1 MTDRELNLAIC
12 KEIEQVALKT
22 WERVKEKMVEGSYTA
37 NQVNDEKE
45 QFGNLDMEMA
55 TVEVGTFRCEFPIC
69 ESFRLL
75 HQFYKLCGT
84 KDKDRVRF
92 TYMKKKQV
100 LLEAEILI
108 DNQHKVLE
116 KMVESDNMREIMML
130 PYLDVKRSMI
140 VASDGKVLGA
150 FQVGLTVYSGNA
162 EGVSL
167 PVKMAA
173 KPGVY
178 HVTAYGDGSCLAVG
192 KGVSYSCK
200 LDGNQRY
207 PSYIGVINAVT
218 LSQERHYCVTTDGVK
233 TLEKFFKSLK
243 SVPGNGAYYKGNHK
257 CHNVRLYARNGEQT
271 IHVQFKEEDY
281 QNELS
286 CDIPLAVP
294 CRGDLH
300 ITLSA
305 EHTMRLLP
313 AWNGSFWYQDMTRSV
328 MFDTDTEDT
337 MLQAPCLD
345 THPLFDVS
353 CERKGETMV
362 EWEERYNQHAEA
374 PKRRS
379 EETPKQDAEAPKR
392 GAEAPKQKQ
401 SKSTFNFM
409 TFYTIDQLASG
420 TYEVC
425 GEKREL
431 LDRDIRL
438 MGRYLMEHPDLF
450 RKSQEYMNKKFGQG
464 EEARKRFPLGA
475 EELWCALCN
484 SLSASCVEL
493 GNIRMLYDESSD
505 DSAETPK
512 QNAEAQRR
520 SAETPKQDA
529 ETPKQ
534 DAVPEPMEEEENQGI
549 VIERTREVIGRRF
562 YPMLV
567 VTQGDVQIRVA
578 GNALYQA
585 IADKDGTIAPH
596 YMELFNSIDAFI
608 TDELLLDDPLDEQ
621 SICQEIEEF
630 FNMLEEVERMNQFSI
645 R

>member
-12 KEIEQVALKT
+12 KEIEQVAVKT
-22 WERVKEKMVEGSYTA
+22 WEQVKEKMQEGSYTA

-45 QFGNLDMEMA
+45 RFGNLDMEMA

-75 HQFYKLCGT
+75 HQFYRLCGT

-100 LLEAEILI
+100 LLDAEILI
-108 DNQHKVLE
+108 DKQHKVLE
-116 KMVESDNMREIMML
+116 KMVESDGSREIMMF

-150 FQVGLTVYSGNA
+150 FQVGITVYSGNA

-167 PVKMAA
+167 PVKMVA

-218 LSQERHYCVTTDGVK
+218 LSQERHYCVTAEGVK

-271 IHVQFKEEDY
+271 IHVQFKDEDS
-281 QNELS
+281 QNELT
-286 CDIPLAVP
+286 CDIPMSGP

-313 AWNGSFWYQDMTRSV
+313 AWNGSFWYQDMTRIV

-337 MLQAPCLD
+337 MLLAPCLD
-345 THPLFDVS
+345 DHPQFAVS
-353 CERKGETMV
+353 SERKGETMV
-362 EWEERYNQHAEA
+362 KWEERYNQRAEA

-379 EETPKQDAEAPKR
+379 TEMPKQNAEAPKR

-401 SKSTFNFM
+401 SKQTFNFM
-409 TFYTIDQLASG
+409 SFYTIDQLASG

-450 RKSQEYMNKKFGQG
+450 RKSQEYFNKTFGQG
-464 EEARKRFPLGA
+464 EVARKRFPLQD
-475 EELWCALCN
+475 EELWGALN
-484 SLSASCVEL
+484 SSLLMNKVEL
-493 GNIRMLYDESSD
+493 EEIRKLYAEAPKQDAEAPKRRSTES
-505 DSAETPK
+505 PK

-529 ETPKQ
+529 
-534 DAVPEPMEEEENQGI
+534 VPEPMEEENQGI

-608 TDELLLDDPLDEQ
+608 TDELLLEDPLDEQ
-621 SICQEIEEF
+621 AICQEIEEF
-630 FNMLEEVERMNQFSI
+630 FNMLEEVERMNQFTI
-645 R
+645 